1 MRVDH
6 TVTGETLN
14 SKPSSILRDRNRNRN
29 RNTNMN
35 RNSNSNSNMNRN
47 RNSNSNSNRNR
58 NSNRNS
64 NSNTKRNS
72 SQKSTAMM
80 SSTAGRTTLSTSRTN
95 RQIDD
100 HDKNAARVVRRLKM
114 AILTFFTLTAAGV
127 TTAFFV
133 YRYYN
138 KQAQERDF
146 KNQFQQDADNM
157 LASLGISIDHTL
169 GAVDAFAISML
180 AEAKVTNQ
188 TYPFVSINDWA
199 VQSGK
204 LLKNSRAKFITTY
217 QVVEESQRTEWEE
230 YASMH
235 NGWVEDSIDV
245 QSRDR
250 SYKGPNITDQYVEE
264 NYIGHYDLIHGYD
277 EHVFGWENNTG
288 GVSHEGPYLP
298 LWQQTPVIPIYPLYN
313 WCVGVGVGVRA
324 STFVWSY
331 CHIVILSL
339 CLCLCVFV
347 FVVGDVIVYS
357 LCVCV
362 RFYYATRSFNTFIII
377 LTVMIYY
384 ALLHHSTQCNGTN
397 RDLSTAAFRDPWYA
411 VVETHLVTIT
421 EPYMIAWPWDTEK
434 QEENFSEAEWLVY
447 LLEPGEEPLEPISD
461 IYYPVIVEAL
471 DNVHHREEDLSSE
484 NYSTAPQSNKLGAV
498 LALTIYWRDALRDL
512 LPMGSAGVVVAFEN
526 ACDVPSFTYE
536 IAGPVPRYLGTGK
549 YNSTFENDNEL
560 SRVLNLMDVWQ
571 FGIKETAY
579 TGIPINEDVCPFL
592 LRVYP
597 TESSREQFIDG
608 DDKTV
613 YIVLALVL
621 SVAVVTIAFTLL
633 FFFLYDRLVRNEI
646 RAKINLLDA
655 KRNFVRFVSHEVRTP
670 LNTVSMG
677 LTLIHQDLLS
687 RERQIGNEN
696 ESDTANNDKGTFVSK
711 EDFSKWSSLT
721 GDVSKN
727 ADIAVGVLNDLLNID
742 KIQMGAFRLEM
753 ETLPVW
759 DLIEQTTME
768 FNMMATKQKT
778 KLNLDLKSLVKSQDV
793 ETVIPTTASMLP
805 PLVLNKKIVGDPQ
818 RIRQV
823 LRNLL
828 SNAIKFSKNQ
838 SVTLKVSTRDA
849 TTTSN
854 DAQAMKE
861 FNLTG
866 GSRVG
871 LSMSGW
877 VVVDVIDTGVGMT
890 PLQLQTVFD
899 VGTQFNANK
908 LQSGGGSGLGL
919 AFAKAIA
926 EQHGG
931 SLRAYS
937 SGRDKGTT
945 FRLDLP
951 LYHDEA
957 MESTSSNNKN
967 DDANADATL
976 SLSSSVT
983 SAKPGTTTTTIRGET
998 LEPIHILVVDDALL
1012 NRKLLIR
1019 LLESNGHSC
1028 GEAENGQELID
1039 TIEARCNS
1047 SSEEAQAAQYD
1058 CILVDY
1064 EMPVMNGPDA
1074 CKAIR
1079 EMGYTGFVVGVTGN
1093 LLPEDVG
1100 YFMDCGADAVLSKP
1114 FKYKDLEQLLME
1126 QGIFAV

>member
-1 MRVDH
+1 
-6 TVTGETLN
+6 
-14 SKPSSILRDRNRNRN
+14 
-29 RNTNMN
+29 MN

-313 WCVGVGVGVRA
+313 W
-324 STFVWSY
+324 
-331 CHIVILSL
+331 
-339 CLCLCVFV
+339 
-347 FVVGDVIVYS
+347 
-357 LCVCV
+357 
-362 RFYYATRSFNTFIII
+362 
-377 LTVMIYY
+377 
-384 ALLHHSTQCNGTN
+384 
-397 RDLSTAAFRDPWYA
+397 DLSTAAFRDPWYA

>member
-1 MRVDH
+1 
-6 TVTGETLN
+6 
-14 SKPSSILRDRNRNRN
+14 
-29 RNTNMN
+29 MN
-35 RNSNSNSNMNRN
+35 RNSNSNSNSNMNSN
-47 RNSNSNSNRNR
+47 RNSNSNSNRN
-58 NSNRNS
+58 SNR
-64 NSNTKRNS
+64 NTKRNS

-313 WCVGVGVGVRA
+313 W
-324 STFVWSY
+324 
-331 CHIVILSL
+331 
-339 CLCLCVFV
+339 
-347 FVVGDVIVYS
+347 
-357 LCVCV
+357 
-362 RFYYATRSFNTFIII
+362 
-377 LTVMIYY
+377 
-384 ALLHHSTQCNGTN
+384 
-397 RDLSTAAFRDPWYA
+397 DLSTAAFKDPWYA

>member
-14 SKPSSILRDRNRNRN
+14 SKPSSILRDRNKNS
-29 RNTNMN
+29 NMN
-35 RNSNSNSNMNRN
+35 RNSNSNSNSNMNSN
-47 RNSNSNSNRNR
+47 RNSNSNSNRN
-58 NSNRNS
+58 SNR
-64 NSNTKRNS
+64 NTKRNS

-313 WCVGVGVGVRA
+313 W
-324 STFVWSY
+324 
-331 CHIVILSL
+331 
-339 CLCLCVFV
+339 
-347 FVVGDVIVYS
+347 
-357 LCVCV
+357 
-362 RFYYATRSFNTFIII
+362 
-377 LTVMIYY
+377 
-384 ALLHHSTQCNGTN
+384 
-397 RDLSTAAFRDPWYA
+397 DLSTAAFRDPWYA

-536 IAGPVPRYLGTGK
+536 IAGPVPSYLGTGK

>member
-1 MRVDH
+1 
-6 TVTGETLN
+6 
-14 SKPSSILRDRNRNRN
+14 
-29 RNTNMN
+29 
-35 RNSNSNSNMNRN
+35 
-47 RNSNSNSNRNR
+47 
-58 NSNRNS
+58 
-64 NSNTKRNS
+64 
-72 SQKSTAMM
+72 
-80 SSTAGRTTLSTSRTN
+80 
-95 RQIDD
+95 
-100 HDKNAARVVRRLKM
+100 
-114 AILTFFTLTAAGV
+114 
-127 TTAFFV
+127 
-133 YRYYN
+133 
-138 KQAQERDF
+138 
-146 KNQFQQDADNM
+146 
-157 LASLGISIDHTL
+157 
-169 GAVDAFAISML
+169 
-180 AEAKVTNQ
+180 
-188 TYPFVSINDWA
+188 
-199 VQSGK
+199 
-204 LLKNSRAKFITTY
+204 
-217 QVVEESQRTEWEE
+217 
-230 YASMH
+230 
-235 NGWVEDSIDV
+235 
-245 QSRDR
+245 
-250 SYKGPNITDQYVEE
+250 
-264 NYIGHYDLIHGYD
+264 
-277 EHVFGWENNTG
+277 
-288 GVSHEGPYLP
+288 
-298 LWQQTPVIPIYPLYN
+298 
-313 WCVGVGVGVRA
+313 
-324 STFVWSY
+324 
-331 CHIVILSL
+331 
-339 CLCLCVFV
+339 
-347 FVVGDVIVYS
+347 
-357 LCVCV
+357 
-362 RFYYATRSFNTFIII
+362 
-377 LTVMIYY
+377 
-384 ALLHHSTQCNGTN
+384 
-397 RDLSTAAFRDPWYA
+397 
-411 VVETHLVTIT
+411 
-421 EPYMIAWPWDTEK
+421 MIAWPWDKEK
-434 QEENFSEAEWLVY
+434 QEENLAEADWIIN
-447 LLEPGEEPLEPISD
+447 LLKPGEEPLEPISD

-471 DNVHHREEDLSSE
+471 ENVHHREEDLSSE
-484 NYSTAPQSNKLGAV
+484 NYSTAPGSNKLGAV

-512 LPMGSAGVVVAFEN
+512 LPMGSAGVVVVFEN
-526 ACDVPSFTYE
+526 ACDVPPFTYE

-549 YNSTFENDNEL
+549 YNSTFENDDEL
-560 SRVLNLMDVWQ
+560 SRVLNLMDVWE

-597 TESSREQFIDG
+597 TESSFDQFIDG
-608 DDKTV
+608 DDQTV

-621 SVAVVTIAFTLL
+621 SVAVLTIAFTLL

-687 RERQIGNEN
+687 RERRIGNEN
-696 ESDTANNDKGTFVSK
+696 KIEIKIENGNGNGNEIDSANDENGTFVSK

-721 GDVSKN
+721 REVSKN

-768 FNMMATKQKT
+768 FDMMATKQKT
-778 KLNLDLKSLVKSQDV
+778 KLNLDLKSLVKSRDIK
-793 ETVIPTTASMLP
+793 TAIPTTTSMLP
-805 PLVLNKKIVGDPQ
+805 PSVLNKKIVGDPQ

-849 TTTSN
+849 TTTCN
-854 DAQAMKE
+854 DAKAMKE
-861 FNLTG
+861 INLAG
-866 GSRVG
+866 GICVG
-871 LSMSGW
+871 LSMIGW

-919 AFAKAIA
+919 AFAKAIT

-931 SLRAYS
+931 SLRAHS
-937 SGRDKGTT
+937 NGRDKGTT

-951 LYHDEA
+951 LYHDKT
-957 MESTSSNNKN
+957 MESTSPNNMN
-967 DDANADATL
+967 DDANADAIADAAL
-976 SLSSSVT
+976 SLSSSIAST
-983 SAKPGTTTTTIRGET
+983 KPETTTTATTIREET
-998 LEPIHILVVDDALL
+998 LEPMHILVVDDALL

-1039 TIEARCNS
+1039 TIEARCDS
-1047 SSEEAQAAQYD
+1047 SSGEAQAAQYD

-1079 EMGYTGFVVGVTGN
+1079 KMGYTGFVVGVTGN
-1093 LLPEDVG
+1093 LLPEDVS
-1100 YFMDCGADAVLSKP
+1100 YFMHCGADAVLSKP